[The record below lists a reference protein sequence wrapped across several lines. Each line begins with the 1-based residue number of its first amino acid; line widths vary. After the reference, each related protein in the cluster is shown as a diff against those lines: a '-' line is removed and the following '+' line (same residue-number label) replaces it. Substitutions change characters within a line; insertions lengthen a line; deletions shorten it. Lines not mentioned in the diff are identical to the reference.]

1 MIRPAIPVV
10 VSVVLLIGG
19 GLIGRSVGHSTAY
32 GDPVNIEANSQHAV
46 VQMSFDQARWWMR
59 NSAPPVWP
67 IVFSMK
73 LDRLEH
79 VPGSCTTNRQHADV
93 APKDIDWV
101 ATISARSFFGV
112 PLRRYL
118 ATCGGAA
125 IV

>member
-1 MIRPAIPVV
+1 MIRPAIAIVV
-10 VSVVLLIGG
+10 IVALLIGG
-19 GLIGRSVGHSTAY
+19 GLIGRSIGHSTAY
-32 GDPVNIEANSQHAV
+32 SDPVSTEANPRHAV
-46 VQMSFDQARWWMR
+46 VQMGFDQARWWMR

-73 LDRLEH
+73 LDRLEN

-101 ATISARSFFGV
+101 AIISARSFFGV
-112 PLRRYL
+112 PVRRYRV
-118 ATCGGAA
+118 TCGGTA